1 MTDNVD
7 KDIYREDFKAY
18 KKDNRALARSTKKLY
33 SLVLGQCTESLR
45 AKIKGEK
52 IGIKK
57 TIKQLRGVL
66 EDDKVN
72 FVQSRHRKTFT

>member
-18 KKDNRALARSTKKLY
+18 EKDNRALTRSTKKLY

-52 IGIKK
+52 IG
-57 TIKQLRGVL
+57 
-66 EDDKVN
+66 
-72 FVQSRHRKTFT
+72 RK